1 MCCAE
6 FVRTGLQCVVL
17 SLCGTGLQCA
27 VLSLCHFLFTFI
39 EPLCSFSAAL
49 LRVNICADVL
59 FFVDQICSV
68 FFYSEDVYCLFK
80 DKFTVFLLRIG
91 LQCVYCKMFK
101 VCLIMGFGFRCAV
114 MGLYSACFH
123 SNCI

>member
-1 MCCAE
+1 MCCAESVQDRITVCCAE

-39 EPLCSFSAAL
+39 EPLCSFSGAL

-68 FFYSEDVYCLFK
+68 FFIPKMFIVCFRTS
-80 DKFTVFLLRIG
+80 
-91 LQCVYCKMFK
+91 LQCFYC
-101 VCLIMGFGFRCAV
+101 G
-114 MGLYSACFH
+114 
-123 SNCI
+123 